1 MAGDILA
8 NIASDY
14 ESATMMGYKNL
25 VKLRFANLVRNSK
38 TGIGK
43 RFQTMVCKERC

>member
-14 ESATMMGYKNL
+14 ESATMMGYKKSCETSL
-25 VKLRFANLVRNSK
+25 
-38 TGIGK
+38 
-43 RFQTMVCKERC
+43 C